1 MLALA
6 LPVLLAGPAT
16 LVAGAPAADPA
27 AIVRGPIA
35 ARIDTFMTR
44 AAEDGLSGTLLVE
57 KDGVVILHKGY
68 GWADHERHVPATT
81 RTPYHLGSLAK
92 QFTATAIYQLE
103 SRGKLSTTDS
113 LAKWFPEAPPDKR
126 GITIDQLL
134 HHNAGFAYLPRGGF
148 TDSISVDSMVHE
160 HFSIPLSFPPGTRY
174 QYSSPGY
181 NLLGAIVEKASG
193 RSFEDYLRTE
203 MFTPAGMTATS
214 FEDDSS
220 RWVPALRT
228 RSYSGGGDPD
238 PQLYPVHF
246 YPKSMGAG
254 SVISTAGDLWKWE
267 QALRGT
273 RVLDAAAL
281 AKQFAPGPESGPTS
295 HYGGGWQIYRSAR
308 NTTVALHGGDFG
320 GFNTIMSRFLDEH
333 ATIVFLSNAR
343 SSSRGYRDPVQRT
356 VLRLLFGPPPELPPA
371 RLALNAARAQRW
383 RGGWTL
389 AGGDSIQARARDG
402 AIWLAARTQEGISV
416 LAGSDSAQRAEERKL
431 DGRAAEVVKLLVAN
445 DSTALA
451 TSYSP
456 SLPDDARPEFPRF
469 WRAEADTV
477 GGITSTEVLGTA
489 LAPPGS
495 ARTWVRIA
503 GPKGTRVLTID
514 WDRSLLIN
522 TSTGS
527 PAGMELAFAPETA
540 DRLARFDLFAGRAV
554 RLAARG
560 RTLAAD

>member
-1 MLALA
+1 MLAFAVPL
-6 LPVLLAGPAT
+6 LLATSP
-16 LVAGAPAADPA
+16 ADPA

-68 GWADHERHVPATT
+68 GWADRERHVPATT

-92 QFTATAIYQLE
+92 QFTASAIYQLE
-103 SRGKLSTTDS
+103 SRGKLSTADS
-113 LAKWFPEAPPDKR
+113 LARWFPEAPPDKR
-126 GITIDQLL
+126 GITIEQLL
-134 HHNAGFAYLPRGGF
+134 HHSAGFAYLPRGSF

-160 HFSIPLSFPPGTRY
+160 HLSLPLAFRPGERY

-193 RSFEDYLRTE
+193 RSFEDYLRSE
-203 MFTPAGMTATS
+203 IFTPAGMTATS
-214 FEDDSS
+214 FEDDSA

-228 RSYSGGGDPD
+228 RSYSGGTSPD

-273 RVLDAAAL
+273 RVLDAASL
-281 AKQFAPGPESGPTS
+281 AKQFAPSGPVSSPTS

-343 SSSRGYRDPVQRT
+343 NAGRGYRDPVQRT
-356 VLRLLFGPPPELPPA
+356 VLRLLFGPPPDMPPA
-371 RLALNAARAQRW
+371 RLAVNAARARRW
-383 RGGWTL
+383 GGGWTTP
-389 AGGDSIQARARDG
+389 AGDSIEVRARDG
-402 AIWLAARTQEGISV
+402 AIWLAARTQDAMSV

-431 DGRAAEVVKLLVAN
+431 DLRAAEVAQQLLAD

-451 TSYSP
+451 TAFHP
-456 SLPDDARPEFPRF
+456 SLPDDAHPEFPRF
-469 WRAEADTV
+469 WRAEADSV
-477 GGITSTEVLGTA
+477 GGVTSTEVLGTA
-489 LAPPGS
+489 FAPPGS
-495 ARTWVRIA
+495 ARTWVRIT
-503 GPKGTRVLTID
+503 GPRGRRVLTLD
-514 WDRSLLIN
+514 WGNALLTN
-522 TSTGS
+522 TDQA
-527 PAGMELAFAPETA
+527 PAGGLVLAFAPESA

-554 RLAARG
+554 RLSAHG